1 MAGKNVRAMPIIWGK
16 TRLNEILRV
25 RIKNKICGTISVG
38 KMSAKRPD
46 PENKSEG
53 IKEASPQK
61 IVVSNNNLLIHFRR
75 NLRFFTLYWKS

>member
-1 MAGKNVRAMPIIWGK
+1 MAGKNVKAIPIRFVI
-16 TRLNEILRV
+16 TYFNEIRRV
-25 RIKNKICGTISVG
+25 STKNKICGTINVG
-38 KMSAKRPD
+38 KMSAKRPE

>member
-1 MAGKNVRAMPIIWGK
+1 MRWGR
-16 TRLNEILRV
+16 TRLIEILRV
-25 RIKNKICGTISVG
+25 SMKNKICGTMSVG
-38 KMSAKRPD
+38 KMRAKRPE

-61 IVVSNNNLLIHFRR
+61 IVVSNNNLFIHLRS

>member
-1 MAGKNVRAMPIIWGK
+1 M
-16 TRLNEILRV
+16 
-25 RIKNKICGTISVG
+25 KNKICGTIRVG

-53 IKEASPQK
+53 IKEANPHI
-61 IVVSNNNLLIHFRR
+61 IVASNNNLLNHLRR

>member
-1 MAGKNVRAMPIIWGK
+1 
-16 TRLNEILRV
+16 
-25 RIKNKICGTISVG
+25 
-38 KMSAKRPD
+38 MSAKRPE